1 MAEVKSLPKPPGG
14 GPPPVNRANR
24 PVFAPLP
31 GAPSTLPPSPFGS
44 NLPPAPSP
52 AQFSNLPTAPSTS
65 PYGSNLPTAPSTSP
79 YGSNLPSPYGSN
91 LPTAPS
97 TSPYGSNLPTAP
109 STSPYGSSLP
119 STSPLGSNLPAAP
132 SPYGSLGSNLPSQ
145 FSNTPQ
151 YGSNLPS
158 IKPAG
163 NAGLS
168 NFAPSGSGAGGPSSL
183 DFSKFTQ
190 ACYHKHLL
198 NQPTPTRTIGIPGR
212 DDDLSRS
219 PGKPLPTAPK
229 LANNSPQMD
238 TTSLLLS
245 NGFTSVFNFLSL
257 LSSLSSFLPF
267 IHSLLFFP
275 LLSSLSSSLPCIP
288 SFPFFPLLSSLSSF
302 LPFIFFFLFFLFLPS
317 F

>member
-79 YGSNLPSPYGSN
+79 YGSN
-91 LPTAPS
+91 
-97 TSPYGSNLPTAP
+97 
-109 STSPYGSSLP
+109 LP

-257 LSSLSSFLPF
+257 LSSLSSFLP
-267 IHSLLFFP
+267 
-275 LLSSLSSSLPCIP
+275 CIP
-288 SFPFFPLLSSLSSF
+288 
-302 LPFIFFFLFFLFLPS
+302 
-317 F
+317 